1 MSVVNTEKKQEFF
14 FVLSVYLLL
23 DYSLKFMPPFI
34 FSKRIQWAGLEFLP
48 GRFRALGLMFDTPE
62 LDGEE
67 GKKRKRFIFLVL
79 ISFKFPRRWTK
90 DSSFHISLL
99 CRNGPWGGDSFRVI
113 CGTFL
118 KTNLQHVTDK
128 SPLWPGG
135 LTFQD
140 KQSGSVVCGLKV
152 TSCD

>member
-23 DYSLKFMPPFI
+23 DYSLKCMPPFI

-79 ISFKFPRRWTK
+79 ISFKFPQRWTK
-90 DSSFHISLL
+90 DSSFHISPL

>member
-34 FSKRIQWAGLEFLP
+34 FSKRIQWAGLKFLP

-79 ISFKFPRRWTK
+79 ISFKFPQRWTK
-90 DSSFHISLL
+90 DSSFHISPL

-113 CGTFL
+113 CRTFL

>member
-34 FSKRIQWAGLEFLP
+34 FSKHIQWAGLEFLP

-79 ISFKFPRRWTK
+79 ISFKFPQR
-90 DSSFHISLL
+90 
-99 CRNGPWGGDSFRVI
+99 
-113 CGTFL
+113 
-118 KTNLQHVTDK
+118 
-128 SPLWPGG
+128 
-135 LTFQD
+135 
-140 KQSGSVVCGLKV
+140 
-152 TSCD
+152 